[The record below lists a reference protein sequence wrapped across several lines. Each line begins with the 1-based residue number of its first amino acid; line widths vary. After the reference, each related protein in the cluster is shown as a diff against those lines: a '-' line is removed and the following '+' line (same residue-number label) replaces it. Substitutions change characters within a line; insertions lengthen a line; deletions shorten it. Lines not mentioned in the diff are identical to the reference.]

1 MDCSALAASSRTCIP
16 RSPDRFHAVYGI
28 PSGPGAEW
36 PDILIDL
43 VMSLRLIRQSSD
55 EVGKFGLLWF
65 VLGAPVRRLEWSCG
79 VLACDVVAL
88 MWLLCELV

>member
-1 MDCSALAASSRTCIP
+1 M
-16 RSPDRFHAVYGI
+16 

-55 EVGKFGLLWF
+55 EVGKFGLVWF
-65 VLGAPVRRLEWSCG
+65 VLGVSVRRLEWSCG
-79 VLACDVVAL
+79 VFACDVVAL
-88 MWLLCELV
+88 TWLLCELV

>member
-1 MDCSALAASSRTCIP
+1 M
-16 RSPDRFHAVYGI
+16 

-55 EVGKFGLLWF
+55 EVGKFGLVWF
-65 VLGAPVRRLEWSCG
+65 VLGASVRRLKCSC
-79 VLACDVVAL
+79 VVFACGAVAL
-88 MWLLCELV
+88 TWLLCELVWRRELLELSEEAGDVLRDVDGDVRR